1 MNQPTIHGDRRGLLD
16 QVRGLLGPLFISDD
30 KARGRDGTDVLVGT
44 KCELLEQ
51 GETPSRPCIE
61 THIQIKDSAYK
72 QEMQVDQTSKAGEG
86 RRDEGFV

>member
-30 KARGRDGTDVLVGT
+30 KARGRNETNVLVGK

-51 GETPSRPCIE
+51 GETPTQPCIE
-61 THIQIKDSAYK
+61 THTQIKDS
-72 QEMQVDQTSKAGEG
+72 Q
-86 RRDEGFV
+86 